1 MPLNRRSLL
10 AVAAILAAVAV
21 LLAASGGVRATVS
34 GVRISARSPLPASL
48 AALAAVGAWWL
59 LARRARSV
67 PADLVSAATAVERGA
82 SALVIAVAVASAVGS
97 AAFATASAAG
107 ADASGYLSEAAQ
119 WTSGQ
124 LFYREPLAATAGDP
138 WLTTPLGWRPAPTAG
153 LQSPTY
159 PPGLPLLMAL
169 PHAAGGATAAAWVV
183 TLAAALAVWATGLMA
198 TRFAGGIAGVIA
210 AVTIA
215 TTPVF
220 LFQSV
225 QPMSDVPVTAA
236 WMLTWV
242 LLIRPGVGS
251 PATSLRAGRESGL
264 PTVAWA
270 KAGAG
275 SALAGV
281 SCAVAVMIRPNLAPL
296 AAVPL
301 FAIGFNIRRLVAFS
315 TPVAL
320 AGLALMWLQWQ
331 WYGSPLRSGYGAADE
346 LFTLANIGAN
356 AARYSSWLVTTSPFL
371 LAAPAGIWLA
381 WRQPAIKA
389 LAVFAALVVTA
400 YLVYAVFD
408 VWSYLR
414 FLLPAMAVA
423 AVFAAIAI
431 AAALRRLPAPMRG
444 MATLAVILGMAA
456 QGISQARALE
466 TFRLADQQRRVAQVA
481 NFLSATLPAH
491 GVIVS
496 GEQSGALRY
505 YTGRS
510 ILRWDIASPGALAAA
525 LAALD
530 AADRPVVVAL
540 DAWEHEP
547 FRARLGAL
555 PAVSLEW
562 PSVFDAGTSHRTRV
576 WRLSDR
582 DRFLRGEH
590 VQTLRQP

>member
-1 MPLNRRSLL
+1 M
-10 AVAAILAAVAV
+10 LAAVAV
-21 LLAASGGVRATVS
+21 LLAASGGVRATV
-34 GVRISARSPLPASL
+34 GGLRISARSPVPASV
-48 AALAAVGAWWL
+48 AALAAAGIWWL

-67 PADLVSAATAVERGA
+67 AADLDLTAAAVERRA
-82 SALVIAVAVASAVGS
+82 PALVIAVAVASAAAS
-97 AAFATASAAG
+97 AAFSTASAAG

-124 LFYREPLAATAGDP
+124 LFYREPLAAIVGADDP
-138 WLTTPLGWRPAPTAG
+138 WLTTPLGWRPGPIAG

-183 TLAAALAVWATGLMA
+183 TLAAALAVWLTGVMA
-198 TRFAGGIAGVIA
+198 TRFAGGMAGVIA
-210 AVTIA
+210 AVAIA
-215 TTPVF
+215 TSPVF

-242 LLIRPGVGS
+242 LLCLRGDK
-251 PATSLRAGRESGL
+251 PAGGDKPLGLSFAAGI
-264 PTVAWA
+264 A
-270 KAGAG
+270 
-275 SALAGV
+275 
-281 SCAVAVMIRPNLAPL
+281 CAIAVLSRPNLAPL

-301 FAIGFNIRRLVAFS
+301 FAIGMNARRLVAFAV
-315 TPVAL
+315 PVAV

-331 WYGSPLRSGYGAADE
+331 WYGSPLRSGYGTADE

-356 AARYSSWLVTTSPFL
+356 VTRYLSWLVTTSPFL
-371 LAAPAGIWLA
+371 LVAPAGIWLA
-381 WRQPAIKA
+381 WRQPPIKA
-389 LAVFAALVVTA
+389 LAAFAALVVAA
-400 YLVYAVFD
+400 YLAYAVFD

-431 AAALRRLPAPMRG
+431 AAAVRGLPAPMRV
-444 MATLAVILGMAA
+444 AASLVVILGMAA
-456 QGISQARALE
+456 HGISQARALE

-481 NFLSATLPAH
+481 EFLLTTLPND

-510 ILRWDIASPGALAAA
+510 ILRWDVASPGALAAA
-525 LAALD
+525 LTAVIAAN
-530 AADRPVVVAL
+530 RPIVVAL
-540 DAWEHEP
+540 DAWESEP

-562 PSVFDAGTSHRTRV
+562 PAVFEAGTSHRTRV

-582 DRFLRGEH
+582 DAFLRGER
-590 VQTLRQP
+590 VSTERQP